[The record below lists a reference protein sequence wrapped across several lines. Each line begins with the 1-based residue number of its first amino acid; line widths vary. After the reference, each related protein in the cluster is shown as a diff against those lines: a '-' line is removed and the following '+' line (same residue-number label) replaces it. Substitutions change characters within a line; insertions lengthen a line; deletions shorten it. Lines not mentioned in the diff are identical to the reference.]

1 MSFHKNIEK
10 LRDQTETSRV
20 GVKWTEE
27 EDESLM
33 DDVHKKLDINDIA
46 KKHQR
51 TVVGIKC
58 RILGNSLRIMEE
70 ENITFE
76 DVSEIFHLDIEE
88 LKNYK
93 LKQEQKAEARKNKNT
108 LKEKSQTE
116 KKSPK
121 VSNEELMSVLLE
133 IRNYLK
139 IIAEKKS

>member
-33 DDVHKKLDINDIA
+33 DDIHKKLDINDIA

-51 TVVGIKC
+51 TAVGIKC

-70 ENITFE
+70 ENISFE
-76 DVSEIFHLDIEE
+76 DVSELFHLDIEE

-108 LKEKSQTE
+108 LKEKS
-116 KKSPK
+116 PK

>member
-76 DVSEIFHLDIEE
+76 DVSELFHLDIEE